1 MEDLEGEMTNSIRPV
16 LFSERDQERQSLR
29 ERETER
35 ERPNQAPRC
44 SRAVPRE
51 PVWVRRQTFGM
62 RLAGVV
68 MASRR

>member
-1 MEDLEGEMTNSIRPV
+1 MEDLEGEVTNSIRPV
-16 LFSERDQERQSLR
+16 IFSERDQERQSLR
-29 ERETER
+29 ER

-51 PVWVRRQTFGM
+51 PDWVRRQTFGM

>member
-16 LFSERDQERQSLR
+16 IFSERDRERQRL
-29 ERETER
+29 R

-51 PVWVRRQTFGM
+51 PDGVRRQTFGT

-68 MASRR
+68 MASGR